1 MSCNTPKNNYFTCDR
16 NVYLNHN
23 SQLTQ
28 NNTGAIAT
36 VIGLI
41 EETSQFVVKNVT
53 GNFNLTDTV
62 DSTTE
67 IYNITFDNTVLA
79 AVGDEVV
86 YTVNAGGVAHEVAIG
101 KVLRNVVDKNTVI
114 VELKAANPNQ
124 LTTVDGDGNTVTIP
138 STSYVDL
145 GFFAVGN
152 GCQVNVSAATIVN
165 VRSLSKGFK
174 LLEVEDNIA
183 VLRTDN
189 VRHGLA
195 VGDDVIVTVEPDSSI
210 STQKYYVETKKY
222 HTVQLNEPTKVSQ
235 INGSG
240 IARVNIIN
248 AGSGFTPST
257 TFNGINVTNSS
268 GTGSAGTLTV
278 TTDAGGHV
286 VSAAII
292 TKGDLSLI
300 HISEPTRP
308 Y

>member
-124 LTTVDGDGNTVTIP
+124 LTTVDGCLLYTSP
-138 STSYVDL
+138 SPRDQRGSRMPS
-145 GFFAVGN
+145 
-152 GCQVNVSAATIVN
+152 SA
-165 VRSLSKGFK
+165 
-174 LLEVEDNIA
+174 
-183 VLRTDN
+183 
-189 VRHGLA
+189 
-195 VGDDVIVTVEPDSSI
+195 
-210 STQKYYVETKKY
+210 
-222 HTVQLNEPTKVSQ
+222 
-235 INGSG
+235 
-240 IARVNIIN
+240 
-248 AGSGFTPST
+248 
-257 TFNGINVTNSS
+257 
-268 GTGSAGTLTV
+268 
-278 TTDAGGHV
+278 
-286 VSAAII
+286 
-292 TKGDLSLI
+292 
-300 HISEPTRP
+300 
-308 Y
+308 